1 MANGRFHADNGIRS
15 NVSTCKTQ
23 RRKREREKEKKKY
36 FYKLHVVVYA
46 VS

>member
-15 NVSTCKTQ
+15 NVSTRKTQ
-23 RRKREREKEKKKY
+23 RRKRERERKKKY

>member
-15 NVSTCKTQ
+15 NVSTRKTQ
-23 RRKREREKEKKKY
+23 RIKKKKKKKY